1 MANSISAE
9 VWLDERRWDALEVV
23 LEEQGSNIEQHL
35 QEYLLD
41 LYREM
46 VPPDQVREIESDIQ
60 KEALETQRERE
71 ARKVFSAF
79 RLWENGKSRCLATEY
94 PKDFLDTAR
103 LLRKHLLEKAG
114 GADDFARKINGGYDI
129 SLSRFEELT
138 LARVDNSRRVAGVF
152 ELDFDRQVFSA
163 THILDGWKS
172 YRFQD
177 VSAAA
182 YQAFRKEHSSQ
193 EERWRK
199 FVSRLE
205 GKELTDRDLGAPL
218 KALRDLQPGDLLFT
232 EPANRMGRLLDFQ
245 VDCSSDTVQMEVF
258 GPEAKCAKT
267 GSWLDIYVSYDV
279 ARQEVRDHLDL
290 TLHRKDGA
298 WEKSFRYDLTPEEQE
313 LLRTELETH
322 CQNRYGQT
330 LNGLYAERYRLE
342 GCEPLV
348 LDGGTRRL
356 DMSAVSFEEELME
369 CCGKLNFYIPVT
381 FDPDAVFGTHV
392 ASESNDDWLNVY
404 ANFDLEAGEP
414 EKVLT
419 VVLVCSDGHEFE
431 FSYHLTAPEREQLRE
446 KMEDYC
452 QAQTGMSLEKYR
464 QELCSEEP
472 SMEQGHQL

>member
-193 EERWRK
+193 EER
-199 FVSRLE
+199 
-205 GKELTDRDLGAPL
+205 
-218 KALRDLQPGDLLFT
+218 
-232 EPANRMGRLLDFQ
+232 
-245 VDCSSDTVQMEVF
+245 CTVQMEVF

-356 DMSAVSFEEELME
+356 DMSAVSFEEEPME

-414 EKVLT
+414 EKALT

>member
-94 PKDFLDTAR
+94 PKDFLNTAR

-114 GADDFARKINGGYDI
+114 GADDFARKIYGGYDI

-138 LARVDNSRRVAGVF
+138 LARVDNSGQVAGVF

-163 THILDGWKS
+163 AHVMDGWKS
-172 YRFQD
+172 YRFRD

-182 YQAFRKEHSSQ
+182 YQAFRKEYSSP

-205 GKELTDRDLGAPL
+205 GKELTDRELGAPL
-218 KALRDLQPGDLLFT
+218 KALRDLRPGDLLFT
-232 EPANRMGRLLDFQ
+232 EPAKRMGRLLDFQ
-245 VDCSSDTVQMEVF
+245 VDCASDAVQIEVF
-258 GPEAKCAKT
+258 GPEVKCTKI

-290 TLHRKDGA
+290 TLHRKDGT
-298 WEKSFRYDLTPEEQE
+298 WERSFTYTLSPSERE
-313 LLRTELETH
+313 LLWAELEEH
-322 CQNRYGQT
+322 CQKQYGKT
-330 LNGLYAERYRLE
+330 LNDLYAERYRQEDGLPPE
-342 GCEPLV
+342 
-348 LDGGTRRL
+348 LDGGSQRL
-356 DMSAVSFEEELME
+356 DLRQVTFEGDISEYDGTLSFYM
-369 CCGKLNFYIPVT
+369 PVT
-381 FDPDAVFGTHV
+381 FDPDVVFGTNV
-392 ASESNDDWLNVY
+392 ASDPNGDWLNVY
-404 ANFDLEAGEP
+404 ANYSLEKGEP
-414 EKVLT
+414 ERALT
-419 VVLVCSDGHEFE
+419 VVLVCGDGNEFE
-431 FSYHLTAPEREQLRE
+431 FSYPLTAPEREQLRG
-446 KMEDYC
+446 KMEEYC
-452 QAQTGMSLEKYR
+452 QAQTGMTLEEYR
-464 QELCSEEP
+464 QELLSEEP
-472 SMEQGHQL
+472 RMEPGPQM

>member
-1 MANSISAE
+1 M
-9 VWLDERRWDALEVV
+9 
-23 LEEQGSNIEQHL
+23 
-35 QEYLLD
+35 
-41 LYREM
+41 
-46 VPPDQVREIESDIQ
+46 
-60 KEALETQRERE
+60 
-71 ARKVFSAF
+71 FSA
-79 RLWENGKSRCLATEY
+79 
-94 PKDFLDTAR
+94 
-103 LLRKHLLEKAG
+103 
-114 GADDFARKINGGYDI
+114 
-129 SLSRFEELT
+129 
-138 LARVDNSRRVAGVF
+138 V
-152 ELDFDRQVFSA
+152 
-163 THILDGWKS
+163 HILDGWKS

-205 GKELTDRDLGAPL
+205 GKELTDRDLGVPL

-258 GPEAKCAKT
+258 GPEVKCAKT

-298 WEKSFRYDLTPEEQE
+298 WEKSFTYVLSPSERE
-313 LLRTELETH
+313 LLRTELEEH
-322 CQNRYGQT
+322 CQKQYRKT
-330 LNGLYAERYRLE
+330 LNDLYAERYRQE
-342 GCEPLV
+342 AGTPPK
-348 LDGGTRRL
+348 LDGGSQRL
-356 DMSAVSFEEELME
+356 DLRQVSFEGDISEYDGTLS
-369 CCGKLNFYIPVT
+369 FYMPVT

-414 EKVLT
+414 EKALT
-419 VVLVCSDGHEFE
+419 VVLLCSDGHEFE
-431 FSYHLTAPEREQLRE
+431 FSYPLNAPEREQLRE

-452 QAQTGMSLEKYR
+452 QAQTGMSLEEYR

-472 SMEQGHQL
+472 SVEQGPQM